1 MVVITRLYIH
11 DGIFSCKKS
20 DNFCYIPGLPYR
32 YYMAIL
38 QVSETKS
45 SVSKVILKS
54 YPGTRCG
61 LQHHQ
66 FSGYKRS
73 RENVNCQIYFAM
85 NIVMS
90 FRQCIELFR
99 ETTSIYSVVES
110 RWQRKVARGENFK
123 LGFKSAKVVDI
134 QFVPYFNE

>member
-1 MVVITRLYIH
+1 
-11 DGIFSCKKS
+11 
-20 DNFCYIPGLPYR
+20 
-32 YYMAIL
+32 
-38 QVSETKS
+38 
-45 SVSKVILKS
+45 
-54 YPGTRCG
+54 
-61 LQHHQ
+61 
-66 FSGYKRS
+66 
-73 RENVNCQIYFAM
+73 M